1 MCTFKKEERPKRRS
15 RKRGEACRDK
25 QSAGLR
31 GGKQNGGSRM
41 GETEGPKQKGG
52 SRRAEAEGRK
62 QKGGSRM
69 SEAEGRKQNLGSRM
83 SESEGRKLSGEKSER
98 GREAGSRRPE
108 KKSR

>member
-31 GGKQNGGSRM
+31 GGKQNSGSRM
-41 GETEGPKQKGG
+41 RETEGRKQKDR
-52 SRRAEAEGRK
+52 SRRTEAGGRK

-69 SEAEGRKQNLGSRM
+69 AEAE
-83 SESEGRKLSGEKSER
+83 
-98 GREAGSRRPE
+98 
-108 KKSR
+108 